1 MILHFNFSS
10 KKTALSF
17 IELAPPPKT
26 WKSYNSSTPRFLK
39 REVFQCRRPF
49 KRRGSV
55 FFLLLH
61 SVPFDWKATMAAS
74 QVSQSSIVTNNCNQK
89 PNFLLSFFVRC
100 FQVEANEVSQRM
112 FDPDLERAQN
122 TEHSLELS
130 FTSSANQY
138 RLLLALLQCYYIL
151 N

>member
-17 IELAPPPKT
+17 IELALPSKT

-55 FFLLLH
+55 FFSSPPQRSIRLESH
-61 SVPFDWKATMAAS
+61 DGS
-74 QVSQSSIVTNNCNQK
+74 QSSQSSIVTNNCNQK

-122 TEHSLELS
+122 TEHSLEQS

-138 RLLLALLQCYYIL
+138 RLLLAPLQCYYIL

>member
-17 IELAPPPKT
+17 IELALPSKT
-26 WKSYNSSTPRFLK
+26 WKSYNSSTPRFFNERCFSVGGLS
-39 REVFQCRRPF
+39 RDGEAFFFSPPQRSIRLESHD
-49 KRRGSV
+49 GSQ
-55 FFLLLH
+55 
-61 SVPFDWKATMAAS
+61 S
-74 QVSQSSIVTNNCNQK
+74 SQSSIVTNNCNQK

-122 TEHSLELS
+122 TEHSLEQS

-138 RLLLALLQCYYIL
+138 RLLLAPLQCYYIL